1 MGWFLA
7 ILCGLVSGG
16 FGGAYGGYMAS
27 RAVTWLRIS
36 SFEGKSGYFIAAMVL
51 LGAIGGLVIGIVGG
65 RAWGGPGLPG
75 AAKGFG
81 TSLAVVAGVITL
93 LGLLAWA
100 SKRP

>member
-1 MGWFLA
+1 MGWLLS
-7 ILCGLVSGG
+7 ILCGLVCGG

-27 RAVTWLRIS
+27 RAVAWLRIS

-51 LGAIGGLVIGIVGG
+51 AGAVGGLLIGIIGG

-75 AAKGFG
+75 AGKGFG
-81 TSLAVVAGVITL
+81 TSLAVVAAVITL